1 MSIELKHLSIQEL
14 VGAAGGDPWKMDS
27 AIQSGAPGEIDG
39 LATAFRNAS
48 GCITET
54 EHDFTVAKQRF
65 GSAWDRQDG
74 GGHPINDAAEVVR
87 VTESLHL
94 SKLQISKLA
103 VSLESIAAAL
113 AQSQRSSAT
122 SISLLEGALK
132 SYDLQIDARIAQAA
146 NAGKHAEW
154 DDLKQAAIGRT
165 RTAVDESKAI
175 RTAYTDELSKARTAM
190 VAEGYAADPTTG
202 ADGIGAGPVQSAPD
216 KYGASQRAAD
226 EALVNAPGAWTPEK
240 QAASNRLR
248 DFATANNP
256 NATPEA
262 KRYASERLDDFTTA
276 QTAGPLPTDPVLG
289 GDARTR
295 ARARLELQ
303 AKLEHGVLDKPGLTP
318 DQATA
323 AMDQSEAQA
332 RTMVIARV
340 QEQLQQAGMSA
351 QGAAEV
357 AAGMSHGQ
365 IPKELVDSA
374 SLAGKGISGSEASV
388 NQTVK
393 SMQPGHPWNTSG
405 QIFDAADIKALEKI
419 GSRVGYVG
427 TALDLGVALYEVTHG
442 MPVGQ
447 SLSKVG
453 GGMAGAWMMGALGAE
468 VGAVAGPPG
477 VVVGGFIG
485 GTVGSFVGES
495 TAETVYKNVFG

>member
-1 MSIELKHLSIQEL
+1 
-14 VGAAGGDPWKMDS
+14 MDS
-27 AIQSGAPGEIDG
+27 AIQSGAPGEIDE
-39 LATAFRNAS
+39 LANAFRNAS

-132 SYDLQIDARIAQAA
+132 SYDLQIDARIAEASR
-146 NAGKHAEW
+146 AGESAKW
-154 DDLKQAAIGRT
+154 DDLKRAAESRT
-165 RTAVDESKAI
+165 CTAVDECKAI
-175 RTAYTDELSKARTAM
+175 RTAYTDELSKGRAAM

-202 ADGIGAGPVQSAPD
+202 ADGIADAAPGQSSSD
-216 KYGASQRAAD
+216 KYGSSHRSAD
-226 EALVNAPGAWTPEK
+226 EVLANAPGPWSPEK

-248 DFATANNP
+248 DYATATNP

-262 KRYASERLDDFTTA
+262 KRYASERLDDFITA
-276 QTAGPLPTDPVLG
+276 QTQGPLPSDPVLG

-295 ARARLELQ
+295 ARDRLNLQ
-303 AKLEHGVLDKPGLTP
+303 AKLERGLANAPGLTP

-323 AMDQSEAQA
+323 ALDQTEAQA
-332 RTMVIARV
+332 RMMVIAKV
-340 QEQLQQAGMSA
+340 QEELQQMGMSP
-351 QGAAEV
+351 QGAAQ
-357 AAGMSHGQ
+357 AATGMSHGQ

-374 SLAGKGISGSEASV
+374 SLAGKGISGAEASV

-393 SMQPGHPWNTSG
+393 SMQPGHPWNPSG
-405 QIFDAADIKALEKI
+405 EIYSAADTEALKKI
-419 GSRVGYVG
+419 GSRVGHFG

-477 VVVGGFIG
+477 VVVGGFVG
-485 GTVGSFVGES
+485 GTVGSFIGES
-495 TAETVYKNVFG
+495 TAEAVYKKVFG